1 MEPFVDNLLPL
12 IDNFLLDVK
21 GKAVDWEHRS
31 SPGRWSNKE
40 IIGHLCDSAIVNL
53 QRFIRC
59 SYEENFKLI
68 YHQDAWVAI
77 QHYQDT
83 ELDDL
88 LAHWRSLNVQISK
101 VLNQYPPE
109 RWQAQ
114 CDTGKHTQELHTV
127 EFLAQDYIEHLK
139 HHLNQISI

>member
-12 IDNFLLDVK
+12 IDNFLLDLK
-21 GKAVDWEHRS
+21 GKAVDWEHRP

-59 SYEENFKLI
+59 TYEENFKLT
-68 YHQDAWVAI
+68 YHQDTWVAI
-77 QHYQDT
+77 QHYQDA

-88 LAHWRSLNVQISK
+88 LAHWRSLNVQICK

-114 CDTGKHTQELHTV
+114 CDTGKHKQELHTV